1 MASGKKSSSSA
12 SKRALFAIVV
22 LAVIA
27 LDIWWVAGGQGRD
40 IFSSQPTAEA
50 KPTRKMY
57 VELCGPLSGDMEWGI
72 TLRPEVYNFPQGAIE
87 SRFWEISRDQG
98 ATWQPWDCEPDELTQ
113 WVVASEDTVGCLIRV
128 TEYAVL
134 EDGSGVS
141 CTSAPFGPIEEQR
154 GFSLQGTAAQ
164 GKGESASSSSSV
176 PAEPV
181 VYVCE
186 SAGNAYYH
194 TYDCDELSLLRQRG
208 YPTSEMT
215 LSEAGK
221 LYQPCPVC
229 QR

>member
-1 MASGKKSSSSA
+1 MASDKKNNPSA
-12 SKRALFAIVV
+12 RKRTLLAVVALV
-22 LAVIA
+22 VIA
-27 LDIWWVAGGQGRD
+27 LDICWVVSGQARD
-40 IFSSQPTAEA
+40 IFSPQPAAETQ
-50 KPTRKMY
+50 PERKMY

-72 TLRPEVYNFPQGAIE
+72 TLRPEVYNFPQGASE

-98 ATWQPWDCEPDELTQ
+98 ATWQPWDCKPDELTQ
-113 WVVASEDTVGCLIRV
+113 WVIASKDTVGCLIRV

-154 GFSLQGTAAQ
+154 GFSLQGTTTQ
-164 GKGESASSSSSV
+164 GNGESASPSSSV
-176 PAEPV
+176 PVEPV

-208 YPTSEMT
+208 YSTSEMT
-215 LSEAGK
+215 LSEARG